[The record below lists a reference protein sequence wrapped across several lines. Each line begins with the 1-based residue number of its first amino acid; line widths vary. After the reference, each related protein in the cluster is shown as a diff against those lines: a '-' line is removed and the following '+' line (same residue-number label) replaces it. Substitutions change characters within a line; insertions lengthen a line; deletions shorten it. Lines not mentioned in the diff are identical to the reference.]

1 MALLDDGNGSDR
13 YRKGGYWRI
22 DDRSGERV
30 RASDTLKEW
39 NGAIVAKDAYEPRHP
54 QDFIRGRLDKQAV
67 PDPRPVESVANAAFV
82 GTPTA
87 SINAAAAAGATAL
100 VLDSTSGFSAGDRI
114 AIMLDNLDRFLVTI
128 QTLGP
133 DGVSLTITAPLPF
146 SVSVGNYASDYSA
159 MVSNSTNY
167 PSTIG
172 A

>member
-1 MALLDDGNGSDR
+1 MALLDDRYGNDR

-22 DDRSGERV
+22 DDRDGSRQ

-39 NGAIVAKDAYEPRHP
+39 NGAIVAKEAYEPRHP

-67 PDPRPVESVANAAFV
+67 PDPRPVEAVANASFV

-87 SINAAAAAGATAL
+87 SINANAPAGAIAL
-100 VLDSTSGFSAGDRI
+100 VFDSTSGFSAGDQI
-114 AIMLDNLDRFLVTI
+114 AIMLDNLDRFLATI
-128 QTLGP
+128 KTLGT
-133 DGVSLTITAPLPF
+133 DGVSLTIATPLPF
-146 SVSVGNYASDYSA
+146 SVSVGNYVSDYSA